1 MTQDHFTQRRLHI
14 FVSLELLHGFVG
26 SMSLQSL
33 GLLYLK
39 SVTLRKMVVM
49 VVGYETMVVIR
60 HELVVVAEY
69 EVSWLSEKY

>member
-1 MTQDHFTQRRLHI
+1 M
-14 FVSLELLHGFVG
+14 
-26 SMSLQSL
+26 
-33 GLLYLK
+33 K